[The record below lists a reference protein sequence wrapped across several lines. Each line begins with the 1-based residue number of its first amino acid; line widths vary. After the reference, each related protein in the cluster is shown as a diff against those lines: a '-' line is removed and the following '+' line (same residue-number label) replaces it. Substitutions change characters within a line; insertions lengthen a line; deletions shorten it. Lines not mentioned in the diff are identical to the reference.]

1 MLVGPIG
8 TDGFFPK
15 KRNPAI
21 LMPRGEGFIHPVT
34 LLGFLKIG
42 ILQKIQKGTFFVTT
56 KEKIQ
61 SVTKGLS
68 CH

>member
-21 LMPRGEGFIHPVT
+21 LMPRGEGFIHSMT
-34 LLGFLKIG
+34 LLGFLKIE
-42 ILQKIQKGTFFVTT
+42 IFQKIRKETFFVTI

-68 CH
+68 CD